1 MRALAKSDETL
12 KQKTLLLREV
22 VELLMWELTTITER
36 RWERLAELKEKKTIM
51 AERLKQFDWTQEVTD
66 DEPLELSMLKSQII
80 DLEYQSQQK
89 VSFQMRVVRQQID
102 SLRNQRK
109 WLECVNSYMRKS
121 PEMQSAQ

>member
-1 MRALAKSDETL
+1 MRAVSKSEEETL
-12 KQKTLLLREV
+12 KQKTQLLREV

-36 RWERLAELKEKKTIM
+36 RWERLAELKEKKTLM
-51 AERLKQFDWTQEVTD
+51 AERLKRFDWQEVTD
-66 DEPLELSMLKSQII
+66 EEPLELSMLKSQIM

-109 WLECVNSYMRKS
+109 WLDCVNSYMRKS
-121 PEMQSAQ
+121 PELLSAQ